1 MQSSV
6 SLLIRPVQFGCEKWL
21 RCQVKFLVLVAR
33 EVFTFKR
40 IVAQYSAN
48 SIELIVLTLVAVDSS
63 GTVGVVSRNQTAFTR
78 TLTLSLMAK
87 WSDYTRLL

>member
-1 MQSSV
+1 M
-6 SLLIRPVQFGCEKWL
+6 
-21 RCQVKFLVLVAR
+21 KFLVLLAR

-40 IVAQYSAN
+40 IVAHNSATF
-48 SIELIVLTLVAVDSS
+48 IELIVLTLLAVGSS
-63 GTVGVVSRNQTAFTR
+63 GTVGVVSRSQTAFTR